1 MQTLVQRKHCRSA
14 EALHIAKRDPPSQVV
29 EKEADL
35 LPLAK
40 KLAASITKRNPGTL
54 RLVKEMQH
62 KGQAYDVSGALKY
75 ELDIA
80 AKAYEEMGRN
90 SSQTHASLSGAF
102 AARSKM

>member
-1 MQTLVQRKHCRSA
+1 M
-14 EALHIAKRDPPSQVV
+14 QVV
-29 EKEADL
+29 EKEVDL
-35 LPLAK
+35 LPLAQK
-40 KLAASITKRNPGTL
+40 VAASIARRKPGTV

-62 KGQAYDVSGALKY
+62 RGQAYDVAGALKY

-90 SSQTHASLSGAF
+90 SSQTQASLSGAF